1 MLSLRGLLS
10 PYLSSC
16 LFILFTVCYLHT
28 NVIVVHTLQ
37 ACSAHRCTAVLE
49 FDLDALLNFGRD
61 ANGSLEILKEIGV
74 FTVGTGD
81 IRRVDNMEKGTHSL
95 TFNLTGTTKDGKEVN
110 VLKFAKLRS
119 NASLNAPQYKV
130 YLAKL
135 TSDLKDDKGNFYKND
150 KGEDVGQK
158 GSMDF
163 YAESIGGDP
172 RPAKIATASAD
183 TTTAPFGG

>member
-1 MLSLRGLLS
+1 ME
-10 PYLSSC
+10 
-16 LFILFTVCYLHT
+16 T
-28 NVIVVHTLQ
+28 
-37 ACSAHRCTAVLE
+37 
-49 FDLDALLNFGRD
+49 FDLDMLLNVGRD
-61 ANGSLEILKEIGV
+61 ANGSLEILKEIGI
-74 FTVGTGD
+74 FTVGQGEV
-81 IRRVDNMEKGTHSL
+81 RRVDNMEKGTHSL
-95 TFNLTGTTKDGKEVN
+95 TFNLSGAKADGTQVN

-135 TSDLKDDKGNFYKND
+135 TSDLKDEKGNFYKND

-172 RPAKIATASAD
+172 RPAK
-183 TTTAPFGG
+183 TTTPPADSTAPPFGG

>member
-1 MLSLRGLLS
+1 M
-10 PYLSSC
+10 
-16 LFILFTVCYLHT
+16 
-28 NVIVVHTLQ
+28 
-37 ACSAHRCTAVLE
+37 
-49 FDLDALLNFGRD
+49 LLNIGRD
-61 ANGSLEILKEIGV
+61 ANGSLEILKEIGT
-74 FTVGTGD
+74 FTVGQGD
-81 IRRVDNMEKGTHSL
+81 VRRVDNMEKGTHSL
-95 TFNLTGTTKDGKEVN
+95 TFNLSGTKADGTAVN

-135 TSDLKDDKGNFYKND
+135 TSDLKDEKGNFYKND

-172 RPAKIATASAD
+172 RPAKVASTASAD
-183 TTTAPFGG
+183 SATPPFGG

>member
-1 MLSLRGLLS
+1 MD
-10 PYLSSC
+10 
-16 LFILFTVCYLHT
+16 LF
-28 NVIVVHTLQ
+28 
-37 ACSAHRCTAVLE
+37 S
-49 FDLDALLNFGRD
+49 FDDLLNIGRD
-61 ANGSLEILKEIGV
+61 ANGSLEILKEVGI
-74 FTVGTGD
+74 FTVGQGD
-81 IRRVDNMEKGTHSL
+81 VRRVDNMEKGTHSL
-95 TFNLTGTTKDGKEVN
+95 TFELKGTNKDGVEVS

-172 RPAKIATASAD
+172 RPAKVASTASAE
-183 TTTAPFGG
+183 TTAPPFGG